1 MEIEPLKVPSLMDAC
16 IAKLEALILSGE
28 FKIGEKLPPER
39 CLAETLT
46 ISRPVVHEALVD
58 LAAKG
63 LVEIVPRRGVYV
75 TDYRTSGSCALLTT
89 LLSYHEGNLDEP
101 FLQSLVDMR
110 LLMETETARLAALNR
125 SDKQLQQLQAI
136 LDREAAA
143 DRNDAAALAGLDF
156 AFHQLVALASGN
168 LMYLLILNSFQAVYT
183 NITGKFFHK
192 HRGNGVLEQVFAF
205 HRQLVA
211 AIARG
216 DSEDAAAVMAEMLR
230 HGAEHL

>member
-1 MEIEPLKVPSLMDAC
+1 MELEPIHVPSLKDAC
-16 IAKLEALILSGE
+16 ITKLEELILSGE
-28 FKIGEKLPPER
+28 FKIGEKLPSER
-39 CLAETLT
+39 SLAETLA

-75 TDYRTSGSCALLTT
+75 TDFRTTGSCALLTT
-89 LLSYHEGNLDEP
+89 LLSYHKGNLDEP
-101 FLQSLVDMR
+101 FLQSLMDMR
-110 LLMETETARLAALNR
+110 LLIETEMARLAALNR
-125 SDKQLQQLQAI
+125 SDAQLQQLRVA
-136 LDREAAA
+136 LDREVAA
-143 DRNDAAALAGLDF
+143 DRSNAAALAELDF

-192 HRGNGVLEQVFAF
+192 YQGNGVLEQVFAY
-205 HRQLVA
+205 HRQIVA
-211 AIARG
+211 AIARR

-230 HGAEHL
+230 HGAANL